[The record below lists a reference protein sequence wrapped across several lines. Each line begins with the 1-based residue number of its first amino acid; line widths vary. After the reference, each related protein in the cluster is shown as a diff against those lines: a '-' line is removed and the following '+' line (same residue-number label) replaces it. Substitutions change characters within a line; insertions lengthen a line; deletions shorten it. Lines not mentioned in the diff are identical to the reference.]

1 MYVVFGWVDPKS
13 LDSISCLAHIH
24 FYIIEIVLIFNMSS
38 KNCLFQWTASV
49 CTVLHPEFKLTIVP
63 FFPLLFQAIM
73 RAIAE
78 NKDIALRE
86 LRLVNQVSWE
96 VVVVMGI
103 ATHNCQYN
111 FGVFEL

>member
-1 MYVVFGWVDPKS
+1 
-13 LDSISCLAHIH
+13 
-24 FYIIEIVLIFNMSS
+24 
-38 KNCLFQWTASV
+38 
-49 CTVLHPEFKLTIVP
+49 
-63 FFPLLFQAIM
+63 M